1 MGAME
6 QVAVGRHVYGLRM
19 AVKPFYSVLA
29 VFCVGLGGYFLLAT
43 PNHPRLASAELTFGG
58 LLVAGLWMG

>member
-6 QVAVGRHVYGLRM
+6 QVAVGWHVYGLRM

-43 PNHPRLASAELTFGG
+43 PTIRDWRARS
-58 LLVAGLWMG
+58 